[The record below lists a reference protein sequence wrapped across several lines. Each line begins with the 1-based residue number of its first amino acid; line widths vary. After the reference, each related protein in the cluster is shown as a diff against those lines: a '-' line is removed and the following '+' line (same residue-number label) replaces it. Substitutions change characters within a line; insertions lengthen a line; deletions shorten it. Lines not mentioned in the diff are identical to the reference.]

1 MQYREIR
8 LPKLNGLTPNLEG
21 TLLKLAEELGEL
33 CREAGKH
40 RGMSG
45 ESSSLSQDEV
55 FANIAAELL
64 DVAQTAVSMMYVLEE
79 CYHVNTDAALHKHI
93 EKLIYKGYLK
103 VEKSNEMI

>member
-1 MQYREIR
+1 MKYRQIR

-45 ESSSLSQDEV
+45 EASSLSKDEV
-55 FANIAAELL
+55 VANIAAELL

-79 CYHVNTDAALHKHI
+79 CYDVDLDAALQKHMD
-93 EKLIYKGYLK
+93 KLMRKGYLK
-103 VEKSNEMI
+103 PGND

>member
-1 MQYREIR
+1 MKYREIR

-45 ESSSLSQDEV
+45 ETSALTKDEV

-79 CYHVNTDAALHKHI
+79 SYQVNIDGALQKHL
-93 EKLIYKGYLK
+93 EKLIRKGYIRP
-103 VEKSNEMI
+103 EGE

>member
-1 MQYREIR
+1 MKYRQIR

-45 ESSSLSQDEV
+45 EARSLSQDEV
-55 FANIAAELL
+55 VANIAAELL

-79 CYHVNTDAALHKHI
+79 CYHVNIDDALQKHM
-93 EKLIYKGYLK
+93 EKLIRKGYIKIDNNLENK
-103 VEKSNEMI
+103 

>member
-1 MQYREIR
+1 MKYREIR

-21 TLLKLAEELGEL
+21 TLLKLTEELGEL

-45 ESSSLSQDEV
+45 EVTALPRDEV
-55 FANIAAELL
+55 LANIAAELL

-79 CYHVNTDAALHKHI
+79 AYDVNIDAALQKHV
-93 EKLIYKGYLK
+93 EKLIRKGYLK
-103 VEKSNEMI
+103 CE

>member
-1 MQYREIR
+1 MKYREIR
-8 LPKLNGLTPNLEG
+8 LPQLNGLTPNLEG

-45 ESSSLSQDEV
+45 EPSSLSRDEV
-55 FANIAAELL
+55 VANIAAELL

-79 CYHVNTDAALHKHI
+79 CYDVNIDDALQKHI
-93 EKLIYKGYLK
+93 QKLIRKGYLK
-103 VEKSNEMI
+103 IENE

>member
-1 MQYREIR
+1 MKYRKIR

-33 CREAGKH
+33 CREVGKH

-45 ESSSLSQDEV
+45 EVNSLPKEEV
-55 FANIAAELL
+55 IANIAEELL

-79 CYHVNTDAALHKHI
+79 QYEVDIDSALQKHI
-93 EKLIYKGYLK
+93 EKLIRKGYLHI
-103 VEKSNEMI
+103 ETP

>member
-1 MQYREIR
+1 VNYREIR

-45 ESSSLSQDEV
+45 EINSLPQEEV
-55 FANIAAELL
+55 VANIAAELL

-79 CYHVNTDAALHKHI
+79 HYNVDIDNALKIHL
-93 EKLIYKGYLK
+93 EKLTRKGYLK
-103 VEKSNEMI
+103 PD

>member
-1 MQYREIR
+1 MIVNYREIR

-45 ESSSLSQDEV
+45 EISSLSKEEV
-55 FANIAAELL
+55 VDNIAAELL

-79 CYHVNTDAALHKHI
+79 HYNVDI
-93 EKLIYKGYLK
+93 EKAVQLHVDKLISKGYLK
-103 VEKSNEMI
+103 KEE

>member
-1 MQYREIR
+1 MKYREIR

-45 ESSSLSQDEV
+45 EGAVLPPNEV
-55 FANIAAELL
+55 LANIAAELL

-79 CYHVNTDAALHKHI
+79 CYDVNIDAALQKHVA
-93 EKLIYKGYLK
+93 KLIRKGYLK
-103 VEKSNEMI
+103 GE

>member
-1 MQYREIR
+1 VKYREVR

-45 ESSSLSQDEV
+45 ETNRLSNEEIL
-55 FANIAAELL
+55 ANIAAELL

-79 CYHVNTDAALHKHI
+79 HYNVDIEEALQLHV
-93 EKLIYKGYLK
+93 EKLMRKGYLK
-103 VEKSNEMI
+103 KDEDEAV

>member
-1 MQYREIR
+1 MKYRQIR

-21 TLLKLAEELGEL
+21 TILKLAEELGEL

-45 ESSSLSQDEV
+45 ETNSLPREEV
-55 FANIAAELL
+55 IANIAGELL

-79 CYHVNTDAALHKHI
+79 QYDVDIEDALKTHM
-93 EKLIYKGYLK
+93 EKLIRKGYLK
-103 VEKSNEMI
+103 IES